1 MVRVRSPQSNGTLK
15 MKREDVLREAEK
27 LINGQRAKD
36 YGDAY
41 HNDNRIA
48 VGWNEIIKGAM
59 ASHGYLTAAHVA
71 LMMDWV
77 KSARLVEN
85 INHQDSWVD
94 KCGYSALGAEHSDR
108 GNEKPSILLPRH
120 EEILARVETKNA
132 K

>member
-1 MVRVRSPQSNGTLK
+1 MVRVRSPKSNGTLK

-41 HNDNRIA
+41 HNHNRIA

-59 ASHGYLTAAHVA
+59 VSHGYLTAAHVA

-77 KSARLVEN
+77 KTSRLIET
-85 INHQDSWVD
+85 IDHTDSWLD
-94 KCGYSALGAEHSDR
+94 KAGYTALGAEFTHKETPNGKITN
-108 GNEKPSILLPRH
+108 GNVRSK
-120 EEILARVETKNA
+120 K
-132 K
+132 

>member
-1 MVRVRSPQSNGTLK
+1 
-15 MKREDVLREAEK
+15 MKRDEVLDTAKE

-36 YGDAY
+36 YGDA
-41 HNDNRIA
+41 HDNHSRIA
-48 VGWNEIIKGAM
+48 SGWNIIVEGAM
-59 ASHGYLTAAHVA
+59 ESHGYLTASHVA

-108 GNEKPSILLPRH
+108 GNENPSILLRRH
-120 EEILARVETKNA
+120 VAILSRVETKNA